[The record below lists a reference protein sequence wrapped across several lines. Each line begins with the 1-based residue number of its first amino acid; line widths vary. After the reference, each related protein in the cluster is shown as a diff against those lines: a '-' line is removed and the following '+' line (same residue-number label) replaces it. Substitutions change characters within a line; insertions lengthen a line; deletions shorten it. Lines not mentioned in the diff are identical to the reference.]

1 MTKMMTGGAAI
12 VDAILQHGVDTV
24 FALPGVQTYPL
35 MDALKKAEPAI
46 NVIGPRHEQT
56 AAYMAMG
63 YARATGKPGVFS
75 VVPGPGV
82 STQGPPCARLSPS
95 MRLSCCSPGKCPLL
109 FWDAGADICTKSPI
123 SAQCLRRSSNGP
135 SAFPM
140 RPQHPALLR
149 KPSKE

>member
-82 STQGPPCARLSPS
+82 LNTGAALCTAVAVNAPV
-95 MRLSCCSPGKCPLL
+95 LL
-109 FWDAGADICTKSPI
+109 LTG
-123 SAQCLRRSSNGP
+123 QVP
-135 SAFPM
+135 SAFLGQG
-140 RPQHPALLR
+140 R
-149 KPSKE
+149 